1 MGKKHPGGVFVLRYL
16 FRSNG
21 DVTFRPGQSAF
32 ALLLCRRFE
41 KPSWRIAM
49 FSQLRKHDFKEF
61 KPFQSLSPL
70 NALSGIL
77 QERFPCGSPNPPAAG
92 RVISDTVAKPVS
104 LETGEESTFG
114 YFRP

>member
-1 MGKKHPGGVFVLRYL
+1 MGKKHPVGFFVCVIC
-16 FRSNG
+16 SVANG

-41 KPSWRIAM
+41 KPSWRM
-49 FSQLRKHDFKEF
+49 FSQLRKHEF
-61 KPFQSLSPL
+61 NPSGFQSLSPL

-77 QERFPCGSPNPPAAG
+77 QERFPCGLPKPPAAG
-92 RVISDTVAKPVS
+92 RIISDTGAKPVA